1 MAVWLTAEERYGSLW
16 HQKIYLFRTVVPDR
30 DLSNHNLSTT
40 DFSPAIK
47 WVITRLPLH
56 EDHLVG
62 SMEKSLATPEQSQSS
77 VFMTPSSSV
86 SKPLYQAPRPL
97 VLTPLPLSLLSPAAT
112 PKGQCMDLPP
122 SPPEN
127 LDILSELYMRGLP
140 HVSQQILAYL
150 APPDLC
156 RWVDQL
162 SEQPFLAGS
171 VVL

>member
-1 MAVWLTAEERYGSLW
+1 
-16 HQKIYLFRTVVPDR
+16 
-30 DLSNHNLSTT
+30 
-40 DFSPAIK
+40 
-47 WVITRLPLH
+47 
-56 EDHLVG
+56 
-62 SMEKSLATPEQSQSS
+62 MEKSLATPEQSQSS

-97 VLTPLPLSLLSPAAT
+97 ILTPLPLSLLSPAAT
-112 PKGQCMDLPP
+112 PKGRCMDLPP

-127 LDILSELYMRGLP
+127 LDILSELFMRGFP

-162 SEQPFLAGS
+162 SKQPFFTKNFKPVWFFGLVSVLGLSMYAEHGS
-171 VVL
+171 SKSHWMKISWKRSRPIVGSAKRVQKMLKRCTKQPQ